1 MLSWGGKKMD
11 IQGLT
16 EALGLATQ
24 GLSTLKSF
32 KDLLPTGKQEQFAQ
46 EVKGVEKAMKIA
58 EAKAAEELGYKL
70 CRCEF
75 PPIIMKLEK
84 NGAWVCPKCRN
95 SDIQS
100 IATGS
105 LGDFEKQI
113 LLTIHKKAGV
123 DSISRGSLAHIL
135 GISETKMEY
144 YTKNPLQKYIRPHYS
159 MMSPVEYSLSS
170 EGQKHLVE
178 NDLID

>member
-1 MLSWGGKKMD
+1 MD
-11 IQGLT
+11 IQGVT

-32 KDLLPTGKQEQFAQ
+32 KDLLPIGKQEQFAQ
-46 EVKGVEKAMKIA
+46 EVSGVERAMKIA
-58 EAKAAEELGYKL
+58 EAKAAEEFGYRL

-75 PPIIMKLEK
+75 PPVIMKWEK
-84 NGAWVCPKCRN
+84 NGAWICPKCG
-95 SDIQS
+95 SGDEQAT
-100 IATGS
+100 ATGG
-105 LGDFEKQI
+105 LDDLEEQI
-113 LLTIHKKAGV
+113 LLTIHRRAGV
-123 DSISRGSLAHIL
+123 HTIRGRSLAHTL

-144 YTKNPLQKYIRPHYS
+144 YVKNPLKKYIRPHYS

-170 EGQKHLVE
+170 DGQKYLVE